1 MDSVYGC
8 ECDVLMN
15 LCLMLVPTFVISI
28 LLLIESVD
36 SLLSVS
42 LFQIPKLISVL
53 IHPLVQEFHIS
64 LLGEPYT
71 LWCGPFGILG

>member
-8 ECDVLMN
+8 ECDGLMN

-42 LFQIPKLISVL
+42 LFQIPQLISVL
-53 IHPLVQEFHIS
+53 IHPLVKE